1 MADKRK
7 TRYSSNSSSSSSSN
21 PYSST
26 DTRYRMKIAE
36 YKTYKYNLEN
46 HYKEEQEYEI
56 DQINKK
62 IKSLRSKYS
71 NISRIDAMRTTS
83 NNITRRIKQS
93 QDKRKEIKKVIET
106 IPKKIKEADDCI
118 KYYTNKLNKNK
129 NSSTDCVYRKK

>member
-7 TRYSSNSSSSSSSN
+7 TRYSSNSSSNSSN
-21 PYSST
+21 QYSST
-26 DTRYRMKIAE
+26 DSRYRMKIEE
-36 YKTYKYNLEN
+36 YKILKYNYEN
-46 HYKEEQEYEI
+46 TYKEEKTEEI
-56 DQINKK
+56 EKINNK
-62 IKSLRSKYS
+62 IKNLRLKYS
-71 NISRIDAMRTTS
+71 QISRIDAMRTTS
-83 NNITRRIKQS
+83 NNITRRIKQL